1 MRFSFLFASLT
12 LFAITVLAVAEG
24 MAPMEKKAIGQA
36 IGIEKR
42 QDTS

>member
-1 MRFSFLFASLT
+1 MRFTYLFATLA

-24 MAPMEKKAIGQA
+24 VAPMEKKAIGQVIA
-36 IGIEKR
+36 VEKR